1 MNYVESFNFYGV
13 DAKEIP
19 CIRGEGVPTTKTEG
33 AVGSLYMNT
42 VNGDLYKCVAINNG
56 SYIWIELSNKADQTF
71 DSTSE
76 NAQSGVAVD
85 MAIKEAVENAKRDI
99 IEKNSFY
106 TSYGMQNHDL
116 FFDVVTDSS
125 SGTTI
130 NYIFLKPEY
139 RGIGSSEKGY
149 EYTISDNG
157 VDEVG
162 SYYDELP
169 EMIKIP
175 STIKGKTINAMIA
188 GLFLNNDRIKSVE
201 LPSGVKVITKCA
213 FKNCKKLQSVHN
225 TGEVTTI
232 QESGFEAT
240 SLREAIFPKVYN
252 IWEKAFKVCTLLKVA
267 QFGATETNP
276 MVQIRAFAFER
287 CCSLEKLTG
296 CSTVRILKDH
306 ALFYTFNLKDTDIG
320 RDSNTGQTKVYEN
333 AIMGCGFDF
342 DTAGVTLVKYDDN
355 AQYCVRNDYI
365 PIDTWISDENAPSYV
380 TETHINPINKT
391 FCQGDPKWSKR
402 LLYGFDFSCGDK
414 RVDKPTKYNYGC
426 VIHSF
431 MNAFYSILK
440 GAGATNLP
448 TIPYSADDSV
458 YTIEKDLKE
467 RFGETVFSDYAN
479 WCSNKDSNGYENG
492 YLNYYDEN
500 EKFVGK
506 IYKNVTSGNKNA
518 TTGFSV
524 NPYAIIEYLA
534 REKMSDWLTV
544 KQYYTYNHIKNNYS
558 YNKAY
563 DGFSSAAVDRI
574 HDALVNGSYVLL
586 VGATGSYTTGGHIVL
601 AYGIEKNPYAGN
613 NSNRYCEP
621 LIHVIDTGMYHVE
634 LGVNKPIKYKLP
646 LRYFTSTVYDKWEDN
661 DKDGAMD
668 TWTLYNYKKMGDDVL
683 TSPSYIIVTPK

>member
-1 MNYVESFNFYGV
+1 MNYVESFNFYGTS
-13 DAKEIP
+13 AKQIP
-19 CIRGEGVPTTKTEG
+19 CTRGEGVPTTKTEG

-71 DSTSE
+71 DSLSE

-99 IEKNSFY
+99 IGTNSFY

-125 SGTTI
+125 SGTTV

-175 STIKGKTINAMIA
+175 STVKGKTINAMIA

-213 FKNCKKLQSVHN
+213 FKNCKNLQSVHN
-225 TGEVTTI
+225 TGEVTTV

-240 SLREAIFPKVYN
+240 ALREAIFPKVTGV
-252 IWEKAFKVCTLLKVA
+252 WEKAFKVCTLLKVA
-267 QFGATETNP
+267 QFGSGIK
-276 MVQIRAFAFER
+276 QIRDFAFER

-296 CSTVRILKDH
+296 CSTVTILKTH
-306 ALFYTFNLKDTDIG
+306 ALFYTFNLKESDIG
-320 RDSNTGQTKVYEN
+320 TANVNSNKITVYEN

-342 DTAGVTLVKYDDN
+342 ESAGVTLVKYDTN
-355 AQYCVRNDYI
+355 AQYCVRDDYMPMSKWIDWEEI
-365 PIDTWISDENAPSYV
+365 PPVYVRESESDPLP
-380 TETHINPINKT
+380 TLPINKT
-391 FCQGDPKWSKR
+391 FCQGDTRWAKR

-431 MNAFYSILK
+431 MNAFYGILK
-440 GAGATNLP
+440 GKGATNLP

-467 RFGETVFSDYAN
+467 RFGETVFSDYAK

-492 YLNYYDEN
+492 YLDYYDTNGE
-500 EKFVGK
+500 FVGK
-506 IYKNVTSGNKNA
+506 IYKNVTTGGKTA

-544 KQYYTYNHIKNNYS
+544 EQYYTYKHSKDNYS
-558 YNKAY
+558 YNKDN
-563 DGFSSAAVDRI
+563 DGFSTDDVKRI
-574 HDALVNGSYVLL
+574 YNALLGGSYVLL

-601 AYGIEKNPYAGN
+601 AYGIEDNFN
-613 NSNRYCEP
+613 NLRMP
-621 LIHVIDTGMYHVE
+621 FIHVLDTGMYHVE

-646 LRYFTSTVYDKWEDN
+646 LHYFTSTVYDKWEDN
-661 DKDGAMD
+661 DNDGAMD
-668 TWTLYNYKKMGDDVL
+668 TWTLYNYKKMGGDVL